1 MHGPGYA
8 KMTSVRC
15 EECPSRS
22 EDARGWVA
30 LIIDDDE
37 EPDVDPYVAFGAR
50 CVPSAASSAL

>member
-1 MHGPGYA
+1 
-8 KMTSVRC
+8 MTSVRC